1 MKEGHNSISLK
12 WKKFFQSKSSR
23 TEFIITTLVLS
34 LLLFFLTRFL
44 LFVQSRPGVVLN
56 DPVLNLFEP
65 IDLTWAIFILIYTAL
80 IISIYMLLSSP
91 VKLLTAMQV
100 YSLMIVVRITAMY
113 LTPLD
118 PPLKM
123 IPLQD
128 PLVEI
133 FGTGELLTKDLFFSG
148 HTATLFILF
157 LVAQNKVFK
166 IILLT
171 CTFLVALFVI
181 VQHVHFAIDVF
192 AAVFFTYG
200 CYKTIT
206 AFRKKSSLQE

>member
-1 MKEGHNSISLK
+1 MTAEQNSVSMK
-12 WKKFFQSKSSR
+12 WKNFFSSKTGR
-23 TEFIITTLVLS
+23 PELIFTTLILAA
-34 LLLFFLTRFL
+34 LLFFLTRFL
-44 LFVQSRPGVVLN
+44 LFVQNRPGVVLN

-65 IDLTWAIFILIYTAL
+65 ADLTWLIFILIYTAL
-80 IISIYMLLSSP
+80 IISVYMLLSSP
-91 VKLLTAMQV
+91 VKLITAMQI
-100 YSLMIVVRITAMY
+100 YSLMIIVRIIAMY

-128 PLVEI
+128 PFVEI

-148 HTATLFILF
+148 HTATLFILY
-157 LVAQNKVFK
+157 LVAENKIFK
-166 IILLT
+166 LILLT
-171 CTFLVALFVI
+171 CTVLVALFVI

-206 AFRKKSSLQE
+206 TVRSLLKLPE

>member
-1 MKEGHNSISLK
+1 MTAELNSVLMK
-12 WKKFFQSKSSR
+12 WKNFFGSKTGRS
-23 TEFIITTLVLS
+23 EFLVTTLILAA
-34 LLLFFLTRFL
+34 LLFFLTRFL
-44 LFVQSRPGVVLN
+44 LFVQNRPGVILN

-65 IDLTWAIFILIYTAL
+65 ADLTWLIFILIYGAL
-80 IISIYMLLSSP
+80 IISVFMLLSSP
-91 VKLLTAMQV
+91 VKLITAVQI
-100 YSLMIVVRITAMY
+100 YSLMIIVRMIAMY

-118 PPLKM
+118 PPSTM

-128 PLVEI
+128 PFVEI

-157 LVAQNKVFK
+157 LVANNKIFK
-166 IILLT
+166 LILLT
-171 CTFLVALFVI
+171 CTVLVALFVI

-206 AFRKKSSLQE
+206 TVRSLLNLPE